1 MIAKL
6 RPLTAKEN
14 SRDIRYSLVDPFLSF
29 WFFFIHANRS
39 AVEMGYFSYLKQI
52 IARDFT
58 TFSGKQLEG
67 MFTALLIESGRF
79 NRIGSYWDNK
89 GENEIDLIAIN
100 DLEKALLVVEVKR
113 QIKRFNQQAL
123 ASKTQHLLQKL
134 NCSGYQVAERCF
146 ALDNL
151 DEVWAEFALKLEPNR

>member
-1 MIAKL
+1 ML
-6 RPLTAKEN
+6 
-14 SRDIRYSLVDPFLSF
+14 
-29 WFFFIHANRS
+29 
-39 AVEMGYFSYLKQI
+39 
-52 IARDFT
+52 
-58 TFSGKQLEG
+58 
-67 MFTALLIESGRF
+67 TALLIESGCF

-113 QIKRFNQQAL
+113 QIKCFNQQAL

-146 ALDNL
+146 TLDNL